1 MTRATNTAA
10 VAPMLAG
17 SLVAA
22 SLLPE
27 AVPTQ
32 EVELSPEAA
41 LHEAVAHMSPTAAA
55 HAVDSR

>member
-1 MTRATNTAA
+1 
-10 VAPMLAG
+10 MLAG